1 MARCLA
7 QLPALAAQG
16 RVGGGEVIPASST
29 SSGTDNGDG
38 CLKLTSTTIEGAS
51 NGTARGQ
58 NGEGS
63 VEESEMMDVDTPV
76 SEVAGEETVGGGA
89 ANSGE
94 KRELVPGV
102 AWPEWRGPRSEA
114 GEAVLLVPP
123 VEGSKVGEPASST
136 MAPGGGLLVPGAAGK
151 TVGLGGER
159 RGLWFPPSLTPQQR
173 AAVTT
178 AAGELGFCHD
188 AVVAGEG
195 GGVQVVVWEPT
206 AAGVVGLP
214 PDVPAAA
221 VPVSPSCRSSAR
233 RGSSL
238 LVPQSATTDLEPGRD
253 SAGALEGSAQA
264 LGSQAGVRRGSMA
277 VTRSADG
284 VAPVLLAAATAPE
297 ADDGK
302 SASSSSS
309 VKGGTTTTPAAAS
322 EGTSS
327 GSGAHGS
334 DAVAAPATTVKSRM
348 SVDHFSGDAVYA
360 WGEGPPAAAAAAAAT
375 PSEVLDVSEELPDG
389 QEWSVWSRDPQAIVR
404 GEGQG
409 GEGGANNGAKE
420 MEEEPS
426 PGSGDKAKGGRAETL
441 RERRKNACF
450 VVVGAVDGVAEEV
463 TDAPED
469 ADTWETRR
477 VVVEVKNRMNKASH
491 PPPLYDQIQLV
502 VRKST
507 GRSRRGRG
515 GALFMSRQGYL
526 FCRLG
531 SVFVATRAAGA
542 PYKPL

>member
-1 MARCLA
+1 
-7 QLPALAAQG
+7 
-16 RVGGGEVIPASST
+16 
-29 SSGTDNGDG
+29 
-38 CLKLTSTTIEGAS
+38 
-51 NGTARGQ
+51 
-58 NGEGS
+58 
-63 VEESEMMDVDTPV
+63 MDVDTPV

-114 GEAVLLVPP
+114 GEAVLLIPP
-123 VEGSKVGEPASST
+123 VEGSKVGEPASSV
-136 MAPGGGLLVPGAAGK
+136 MAPGGGLLVPGAAGT

-206 AAGVVGLP
+206 AAAALTSSPSQKGAVGLP

-221 VPVSPSCRSSAR
+221 VPVSPSGRSSAR

-277 VTRSADG
+277 VTKSADG
-284 VAPVLLAAATAPE
+284 VAPVLLAAATAAE

-309 VKGGTTTTPAAAS
+309 VNGETTTTTPAAAS
-322 EGTSS
+322 EGISS

-389 QEWSVWSRDPQAIVR
+389 HEWSVWSRDPQAIIR

-507 GRSRRGRG
+507 GSSRRGRG
-515 GALFMSRQGYL
+515 EALLCTSRQGYL
-526 FCRLG
+526 FVV
-531 SVFVATRAAGA
+531 SVACLSRRVQQVQHTSRCERSFAVYPFV
-542 PYKPL
+542 PLF